1 MSDPEPGTADELHL
15 VIQSAS
21 NPVGVG
27 SLSWLFLDLQYT
39 AQALLSGS
47 HSYLVKEPPLYS
59 WRSNVAV
66 LSRYR
71 APSQSKLLS
80 QSGTKALHCEFGLVT
95 FLQSPHQIPSR
106 RSTLGRHDRIE
117 FALKATRSK
126 MFKDHLI
133 GRAEY
138 EVAELLSNSTPSM
151 STPEISF
158 SHFIQINW
166 GFINVHLQNPWICG
180 RQSKG
185 NNASWAHSSSLWLP
199 QG

>member
-1 MSDPEPGTADELHL
+1 MSEPAPCTADELYL

-21 NPVGVG
+21 KPVDVE

-39 AQALLSGS
+39 AQASLGGS
-47 HSYLVKEPPLYS
+47 HSYLVKEPPPYL
-59 WRSNVAV
+59 WRSNAAV

-71 APSQSKLLS
+71 ALSQSKLLS
-80 QSGTKALHCEFGLVT
+80 QSGTNVLHCEFGSVT
-95 FLQSPHQIPSR
+95 FLQSRHQLPSR

-158 SHFIQINW
+158 SRFIQINW
-166 GFINVHLQNPWICG
+166 GFIDVNLQNPWICG

-185 NNASWAHSSSLWLP
+185 NSASRAHSSSLRLTR
-199 QG
+199 G